1 MTREEFRASLLRNR
15 NNSADDMVNSVVDF
29 MIEMKSVAY
38 EEVLDMPSTV
48 LDEFLEG
55 LKRRADMEKQAYE
68 EARRGNKTFG

>member
-1 MTREEFRASLLRNR
+1 
-15 NNSADDMVNSVVDF
+15 MVNSVVDF